1 MMAEALEKQYSA
13 GKVRKAQ
20 EEMLQM
26 AQDAVR
32 QSPADQTQIRLI
44 ASDNA
49 LTRFANSEIHQNT
62 FEREAVVQ
70 VLARNGQRQ
79 GQVTTNRLT
88 PAALKEAAER
98 ATAAAKISEPNP
110 DLADLP
116 EGPRKYPLQIVFSEA
131 TAACTPEER
140 GAMVVAG
147 LGVCENGEYKAA
159 GTLTTG
165 QVNVVIVNSRGI
177 EVAYSTTSAR
187 YTVQWT
193 GANSSGYSECS
204 SRNVGEL
211 DTVGAAVEA
220 LAVAKRSAN
229 PRADLPAGRYP
240 VILMP
245 ECIATMLSFL
255 TWVGFSGRDYN
266 DQSSFMCGKFGELIT
281 GRDITIT
288 DDPLDVRTMG
298 LPCDMAGVPKQRLS
312 LIENGVARA
321 VAHDSNSAAKAGVAS
336 TGHDSGQNWPAP
348 MNLTLSPGTATKDEL
363 IQGLKRGVLVNR
375 FHYTNVVDP
384 MATVITGMTR
394 DGTFLIEDG
403 ELAAGLTNFRF
414 TQNILKALADN
425 TGIGGELVY
434 HGSFWGA
441 GCLVPEAIR
450 IEEFNFSGK
459 SEH

>member
-1 MMAEALEKQYSA
+1 MAEALEKQYTA
-13 GKVRKAQ
+13 GKVRKMQ
-20 EEMLQM
+20 EEMLHL
-26 AQDAVR
+26 AQNAVR

-62 FEREAVVQ
+62 FEREAIVH
-70 VLARNGQRQ
+70 VLARSGQRE
-79 GQVTTNRLT
+79 GQVTSNRLT
-88 PAALKEAAER
+88 PEALKEAVER
-98 ATAAAKISEPNP
+98 ATAAAKVSEPNS

-116 EGPRKYPLQIVFSEA
+116 EGPHKYPLQVVFSEA

-140 GAMVVAG
+140 SAMVVAG
-147 LGVCENGEYKAA
+147 LGVCEDGEYQAA

-165 QVNVVIVNSRGI
+165 QVNVAIVNSRGI

-193 GANSSGYSECS
+193 GSNSSGYSECV
-204 SRNVGEL
+204 SRDVGDL

-229 PRADLPAGRYP
+229 PRPDLPAGRYT

-266 DQSSFMCGKFGELIT
+266 DQASFMYGKMGELIT
-281 GRDITIT
+281 GRDITIV
-288 DDPLDVRTMG
+288 DDPLDSRTMG
-298 LPCDMAGVPKQRLS
+298 LPCDMAGVPKQRLA
-312 LIENGVARA
+312 LIESGVARA
-321 VAHDSNSAAKAGVAS
+321 VAHDSNSAAKAGVSS

-348 MNLTLSPGTATKDEL
+348 MNLTLSSGASTKDEL
-363 IQGLKRGVLVNR
+363 IQGVERGVLVSR

-384 MATVITGMTR
+384 LGTVITGMTR
-394 DGTFLIEDG
+394 DGTFLIENG
-403 ELAAGLTNFRF
+403 ELSAGLTNFRF
-414 TQNILKALADN
+414 TQNILKALSDN
-425 TGIGGELVY
+425 TGIGSELVY

-450 IEEFNFSGK
+450 IEDFNFSGK
-459 SEH
+459 TEH